1 MPNIASPNAVPRS
14 EHRARNLRLRT
25 QNSEL
30 RTPNSEPEP
39 RTVNPEPGTRNPEP
53 APGERDTPM
62 TATYIR
68 VLVLEA
74 AILVALW
81 LFARAFS

>member
-1 MPNIASPNAVPRS
+1 
-14 EHRARNLRLRT
+14 
-25 QNSEL
+25 
-30 RTPNSEPEP
+30 
-39 RTVNPEPGTRNPEP
+39 VNTEPGTLNPEP
-53 APGERDTPM
+53 APAPDERDTPM

>member
-1 MPNIASPNAVPRS
+1 VK
-14 EHRARNLRLRT
+14 
-25 QNSEL
+25 
-30 RTPNSEPEP
+30 PEP
-39 RTVNPEPGTRNPEP
+39 TTRNPEP
-53 APGERDTPM
+53 DRDTPM

>member
-1 MPNIASPNAVPRS
+1 
-14 EHRARNLRLRT
+14 
-25 QNSEL
+25 
-30 RTPNSEPEP
+30 
-39 RTVNPEPGTRNPEP
+39 VNTEPGTLNPEP
-53 APGERDTPM
+53 APAPGECDTPM

-74 AILVALW
+74 AILVTLW

>member
-1 MPNIASPNAVPRS
+1 M
-14 EHRARNLRLRT
+14 
-25 QNSEL
+25 
-30 RTPNSEPEP
+30 
-39 RTVNPEPGTRNPEP
+39 NPEPGTLNPEP
-53 APGERDTPM
+53 GPGERDTPM

-74 AILVALW
+74 AILVILW

>member
-1 MPNIASPNAVPRS
+1 MN
-14 EHRARNLRLRT
+14 T
-25 QNSEL
+25 
-30 RTPNSEPEP
+30 EPE
-39 RTVNPEPGTRNPEP
+39 TLDPEP
-53 APGERDTPM
+53 ASGDGDTPM

-74 AILVALW
+74 AILIALW

>member
-1 MPNIASPNAVPRS
+1 VPRS
-14 EHRARNLRLRT
+14 EHRARNFQLRT
-25 QNSEL
+25 QNSEP
-30 RTPNSEPEP
+30 RTQNPEPEP
-39 RTVNPEPGTRNPEP
+39 RTVNSEPGTRNPEP

>member
-1 MPNIASPNAVPRS
+1 VTPESSPD
-14 EHRARNLRLRT
+14 
-25 QNSEL
+25 
-30 RTPNSEPEP
+30 
-39 RTVNPEPGTRNPEP
+39 
-53 APGERDTPM
+53 ERDTPM

-74 AILVALW
+74 VILVVLW

>member
-1 MPNIASPNAVPRS
+1 M
-14 EHRARNLRLRT
+14 
-25 QNSEL
+25 
-30 RTPNSEPEP
+30 
-39 RTVNPEPGTRNPEP
+39 NPEPGTLNPEP
-53 APGERDTPM
+53 GRERDTPM

>member
-1 MPNIASPNAVPRS
+1 V
-14 EHRARNLRLRT
+14 
-25 QNSEL
+25 
-30 RTPNSEPEP
+30 NSEP
-39 RTVNPEPGTRNPEP
+39 GTLNPEP
-53 APGERDTPM
+53 AQAEGDTAM

>member
-1 MPNIASPNAVPRS
+1 M
-14 EHRARNLRLRT
+14 
-25 QNSEL
+25 
-30 RTPNSEPEP
+30 
-39 RTVNPEPGTRNPEP
+39 NPEPGTLNPEP
-53 APGERDTPM
+53 ALGEPGQVEGDTPM

>member
-1 MPNIASPNAVPRS
+1 
-14 EHRARNLRLRT
+14 
-25 QNSEL
+25 
-30 RTPNSEPEP
+30 
-39 RTVNPEPGTRNPEP
+39 VNPEPGTRNPEP
-53 APGERDTPM
+53 ESDSPM

-74 AILVALW
+74 AILVILW

>member
-1 MPNIASPNAVPRS
+1 MPNTASPNAVPRS
-14 EHRARNLRLRT
+14 EHRAGNLELRT

-39 RTVNPEPGTRNPEP
+39 RTVNPEPGTLNPEP
-53 APGERDTPM
+53 DGESDTPM

-74 AILVALW
+74 ALLVALW